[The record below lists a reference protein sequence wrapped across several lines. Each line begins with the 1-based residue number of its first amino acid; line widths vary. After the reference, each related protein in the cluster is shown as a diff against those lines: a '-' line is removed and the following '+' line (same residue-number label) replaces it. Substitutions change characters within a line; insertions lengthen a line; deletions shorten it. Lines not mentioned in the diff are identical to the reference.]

1 MTNPRQRRLKE
12 FQNLS
17 CGGALSFV
25 LKTMEDSVHSSAMK
39 LISHGAAREVTGSCH
54 ELQIGDPSTGS
65 GQVKRILLDCG
76 LFHGSRRTAVEK
88 NATFTFDPAQDI
100 DALVLSHAHMDHVGR
115 IPLLYKKGYR
125 GPVFCT
131 FATKDLAKVMLQDG
145 GYIQEKD
152 EDFFRRHCA
161 ETMIPCD
168 GPLYTQKDALD
179 CMEIFIGKNYGEWF
193 TVVPGVKAKF
203 LDAGHVL
210 GAAMVVLEI
219 DQSRHAEPF
228 DRAQD
233 KLRESAEADERS
245 RSTSQG
251 SEISASESK
260 RGASTPSV
268 ASLSDAPDSA
278 QHDVFRIGFSG
289 DLGRAMLPIIKD
301 PAQMPPVDVLICES
315 TYGNRMHE
323 DVATAKEEL
332 AKAVNRTAERGGKL
346 LIPAFSLERTQE
358 ILYDL
363 HLLWDAKKIP
373 AIPIVIDSP
382 LASKVTEIFMKHPEC
397 YDQKMYDEFL
407 GRAHNP
413 FQFSLVRYTESVEE
427 SKSLNAVPG
436 PMIIMA
442 GSGMCEGGRI
452 RHHLKNHIED
462 PRAMVLA
469 VGYMAQNTL
478 GRRLIEK
485 EIRAVKIFDETYQKK
500 AEIMY
505 INAYSG
511 HADMK
516 DLDLYL
522 ASIKEVKKVYLVHG
536 EEEGMQALARRTHKM
551 LGIEVCMPERGQIFD
566 IV

>member
-1 MTNPRQRRLKE
+1 
-12 FQNLS
+12 
-17 CGGALSFV
+17 
-25 LKTMEDSVHSSAMK
+25 MK

-54 ELQIGDPSTGS
+54 ELQIGN
-65 GQVKRILLDCG
+65 KRILLDCG
-76 LFHGSRRTAVEK
+76 LFHGSRRKSVEK
-88 NATFTFDPAQDI
+88 NATFDFDPAKDI
-100 DALVLSHAHMDHVGR
+100 DALILSHAHMDHVGR
-115 IPLLYKKGYR
+115 IPLLYKLGYR

-210 GAAMVVLEI
+210 GAAMVVLEVSDAASEKRLAI
-219 DQSRHAEPF
+219 S
-228 DRAQD
+228 
-233 KLRESAEADERS
+233 DERLEEK
-245 RSTSQG
+245 R
-251 SEISASESK
+251 ELSAN
-260 RGASTPSV
+260 RFPLTA
-268 ASLSDAPDSA
+268 
-278 QHDVFRIGFSG
+278 FRIGFSG

-301 PAQMPPVDVLICES
+301 PAQMPPVDALICES
-315 TYGNRMHE
+315 TYGNRLHE

-511 HADMK
+511 HADRK

-522 ASIKEVKKVYLVHG
+522 ASIKGVKKVFLVHG
-536 EEEGMQALARRTHKM
+536 EEEGMQALAKRTHKM
-551 LGIEVCMPERGQIFD
+551 LGIEVRMPERGQAED

>member
-1 MTNPRQRRLKE
+1 
-12 FQNLS
+12 
-17 CGGALSFV
+17 
-25 LKTMEDSVHSSAMK
+25 MK

-54 ELQIGDPSTGS
+54 ELQIGG
-65 GQVKRILLDCG
+65 KRVLLDCG
-76 LFHGSRRTAVEK
+76 LFHGSRRAAVEK
-88 NATFTFDPAQDI
+88 NATFAFDPARDI

-161 ETMIPCD
+161 ETMIACD
-168 GPLYTQKDALD
+168 GPLYTQKDALE
-179 CMEIFIGKNYGEWF
+179 CMEIFTGKNYGEWF
-193 TVVPGVKAKF
+193 QVVPGVKAKF

-210 GAAMVVLEI
+210 GAAMIVLEI
-219 DQSRHAEPF
+219 DA
-228 DRAQD
+228 
-233 KLRESAEADERS
+233 
-245 RSTSQG
+245 
-251 SEISASESK
+251 
-260 RGASTPSV
+260 TPR
-268 ASLSDAPDSA
+268 L
-278 QHDVFRIGFSG
+278 FRLGFSG

-301 PAQMPPVDVLICES
+301 PAQMPPVDALICES
-315 TYGNRMHE
+315 TYGNRLHE

-462 PRAMVLA
+462 PRATVLA
-469 VGYMAQNTL
+469 VGYMAQHTL

-485 EIRAVKIFDETYQKK
+485 EIKAVKIFDETYQKK
-500 AEIMY
+500 AETIY

-511 HADMK
+511 HADMR
-516 DLDLYL
+516 DLDVFL
-522 ASIKEVKKVYLVHG
+522 ASVKEVKKVFLVHG
-536 EEEGMQALARRTHKM
+536 EEEGMQALAKRTHKM
-551 LGIEVCMPERGQIFD
+551 LGIEVRMPERDKKED
-566 IV
+566 IA